1 MRLSLRILLGY
12 FIVVGV
18 AAFFVLRVFVAEVK
32 PSVRE
37 TIEEVMVDTANLLAE
52 LAQREVAAG
61 SLASGP
67 FSQAVAAYRQRD
79 VSAKI
84 WHYDK
89 ESLDFDIYVTDAQG
103 KVVFDSTGRALGQD
117 YSRWRDVNRTL
128 RGAYG
133 ARSTRVIEGD
143 DNSAVFHVAAPL
155 RDAQGAIIGVLTV
168 VKPVATV
175 APIIE
180 RAERTILK
188 HGLWL
193 LAAAA
198 LVGVLMSWWLTR
210 AVGKLVDFAQQAQ
223 RGVATTPPKLAVR
236 ELDAL
241 GNAMQSMRQEIEG
254 RQYVEQYVQAL
265 THELKSP
272 LASVRASSEVLQAA
286 DLPEAD
292 RQRFAQLVEEQSE
305 RLTALVDRV
314 LALARLEGSAQ
325 LDHAAPV
332 ELNALAERTVAS
344 HRAAAQASGV
354 DIALIPSA
362 EPITVQGDAALLEL
376 ALSNLL
382 TNAID
387 ASVQSLRG
395 AAQAVAAI
403 EVRVEQAASRPLLVV
418 RDHGPGIPDYAL
430 PRVFERFYSLPRAD
444 GQRGT
449 GLGLAIVAQVAA
461 RHGAH
466 AEVINAPGGG
476 TLARVRF

>member
-52 LAQREVAAG
+52 LAQTELAAGTLGTGAFSKAVASYQQREV
-61 SLASGP
+61 
-67 FSQAVAAYRQRD
+67 
-79 VSAKI
+79 SARI
-84 WHYDK
+84 WHFEK

-128 RGAYG
+128 RGLYG

-155 RDAQGAIIGVLTV
+155 RDAQGTIIGVLTV

-198 LVGVLMSWWLTR
+198 LIGVLMSWWLTA
-210 AVGKLVDFAQQAQ
+210 AVSKLVHFAQQAQ
-223 RGVATTPPKLAVR
+223 RGSASTPPKLAVR

-241 GNAMQSMRQEIEG
+241 GQAMQSMRQEIEG
-254 RQYVEQYVQAL
+254 RQYVEQYLQAL

-272 LASVRASSEVLQAA
+272 LASVRAASEVLQGAE
-286 DLPEAD
+286 LPEAD
-292 RQRFAQLVEEQSE
+292 RLRFAQLVGEQSE

-314 LALARLEGSAQ
+314 LALARLEGSAH

-332 ELNALAERTVAS
+332 ALNALAERTVAS
-344 HRAAAQASGV
+344 HRAAAGASGI
-354 DIALIPSA
+354 DIKLRPADAPVM
-362 EPITVQGDAALLEL
+362 VQGDAALLEL

-382 TNAID
+382 ANAID
-387 ASVQSLRG
+387 ASVQALQAG
-395 AAQAVAAI
+395 ARPVGAI
-403 EVRVEQAASRPLLVV
+403 EVQVLQEAGRAELVV

-430 PRVFERFYSLPRAD
+430 PRVFERFYSLPKAD

-461 RHGAH
+461 RHGGS
-466 AEVINAPGGG
+466 AELSNAPGGG
-476 TLARVRF
+476 TLARIRF